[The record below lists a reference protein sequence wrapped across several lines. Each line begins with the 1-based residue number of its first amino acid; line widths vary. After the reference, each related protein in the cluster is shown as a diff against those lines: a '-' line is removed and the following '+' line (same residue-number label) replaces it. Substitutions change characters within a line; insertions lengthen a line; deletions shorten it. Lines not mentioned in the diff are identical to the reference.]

1 MESKNK
7 EGQKLNEEKLVR
19 RLKKK
24 DEKALEE
31 TVRHY
36 TPLVAT
42 IIYNV
47 SNGTMSKEDIEEVTS
62 DVFITLWNNTEK
74 IIPDKLKGYICC
86 IAKTRALNKLK
97 ATSRKEVISLDDYEY
112 SEDIEDDFSITD
124 ETEQKDIGREL
135 RDIIEKI
142 DEPDKT
148 ILIRY
153 YYYYQSTTKIA
164 QIMNI
169 KVETVKTKLKRTRE
183 KIRTMLSEG
192 GYAL

>member
-1 MESKNK
+1 M
-7 EGQKLNEEKLVR
+7 NEEKLVG

-97 ATSRKEVISLDDYEY
+97 ATSRKDVISLDDYEF

>member
-97 ATSRKEVISLDDYEY
+97 ATSRKDVISLDDYEF

-135 RDIIEKI
+135 RNIIEKI